1 MLKKW
6 WILFLLG
13 LCTALPLYAT
23 VTEDYEAVLLEAD
36 GAIVDFA
43 FGFKVFADTDIVVA
57 LVDEDS
63 VGTVQTI
70 TTDYTVALNTTSDG
84 GTVTFSEA
92 PDEDYDVS
100 ITRAMPLTQATNIPN
115 LGLFKAKHLENALD
129 KLTLVVQDQGA
140 ALDRAV
146 LQNPYGDALEITLP
160 AASSGA
166 FLGWNADADALENK
180 TEPSSLPAATDEA
193 ILYGSGTAWAKGSV
207 DGTTVEL
214 ASGVL
219 GIKDGGV
226 DTTQLAADAVDGTKI
241 ADDAV
246 DGDKVAND
254 LLNDFTLKETPVLA
268 DSVAIVDS
276 EASNVNKKATLT
288 TIRTTMGLPTQAYS
302 WFDDAANTVTKN
314 LIAIDQDAFFIVE
327 ISVGHH
333 DGAVISN
340 NHAYK
345 KYAVW
350 TSSYLTGNAAIEEVD
365 SKVAG
370 AGSIALA
377 VDGSYVKA
385 TINNGEFNTT
395 GSIYVKGYNGTIES
409 F

>member
-146 LQNPYGDALEITLP
+146 LQNPYGDVLEITLP

-180 TEPSSLPAATDEA
+180 TDPSSLPAATDDA
-193 ILYGSGTAWAKGSV
+193 ILYGSGTAWAVGSV

-214 ASGVL
+214 VSGVL

-226 DTTQLAADAVDGTKI
+226 DTEHIADGAVTAIRDAIVQTGTWTPTFAGSTTAGAMTYYSQVGNYTKI
-241 ADDAV
+241 GNVVFVTAYIHIS
-246 DGDKVAND
+246 
-254 LLNDFTLKETPVLA
+254 TI
-268 DSVAIVDS
+268 SVAPEGDLRI
-276 EASNVNKKATLT
+276 T
-288 TIRTTMGLPTQAYS
+288 GLPFTSNGTYQGGGMS
-302 WFDDAANTVTKN
+302 MRGITVVANTVQVNT
-314 LIAIDQDAFFIVE
+314 
-327 ISVGHH
+327 
-333 DGAVISN
+333 
-340 NHAYK
+340 
-345 KYAVW
+345 YAVNGQK
-350 TSSYLTGNAAIEEVD
+350 YLLLQQLV
-365 SKVAG
+365 
-370 AGSIALA
+370 
-377 VDGSYVKA
+377 
-385 TINNGEFNTT
+385 
-395 GSIYVKGYNGTIES
+395 NGTNQVYIQGS
-409 F
+409 ALGDNDVVSINMFYFTSD

>member
-1 MLKKW
+1 M
-6 WILFLLG
+6 
-13 LCTALPLYAT
+13 T
-23 VTEDYEAVLLEAD
+23 VTSQTNKAIYTCDGSTTIFPYTFKIFEDSDLEVILYTIAD
-36 GAIVDFA
+36 G
-43 FGFKVFADTDIVVA
+43 TETT
-57 LVDEDS
+57 L
-63 VGTVQTI
+63 TL
-70 TTDYTVALNTTSDG
+70 TTDYTVSDAGEDSGGNVTTVLTYSSDYKLILRRG
-84 GTVTFSEA
+84 LDYTQETDYVENDPFPADTHEA
-92 PDEDYDVS
+92 
-100 ITRAMPLTQATNIPN
+100 
-115 LGLFKAKHLENALD
+115 ALD
-129 KLTLVVQDQGA
+129 KLTMLVQQLKEVVDRAIVQDA
-140 ALDRAV
+140 AQSTD
-146 LQNPYGDALEITLP
+146 LEFP

-385 TINNGEFNTT
+385 TINNGEFNTI